1 MRMHFK
7 AQLVTLAVGATGV
20 ATAAAGPL
28 IGMTA
33 AQAAPPAP
41 RTVFVST
48 HGPAATDGDHGPV
61 FGSINSAVAAV
72 AAGGT
77 VVVESGSYHEDVA
90 VTKPLTLKGE
100 GHATIDASHLINGI
114 KVTASQVKVSGFTVE
129 NAIGEGILLENSTFS
144 TIKGNR
150 VHSNNT
156 GVRLKD
162 PVPNKYAFCQPLAPG
177 VANDCGEG
185 IHLLG
190 SSHNVIQDNSVFDN
204 AGGIL
209 LTDETGPTSHN
220 LISGNRSA
228 DNHTACGI
236 VLAGHNPKAAP
247 GGVPA
252 PTAAGIFANT
262 VIKNVVTGNGLQA
275 TGGAGVQLATALPGG
290 AVYDNTVSR
299 NDITGNG
306 HSGVTLHSHAPGQD
320 LNGNVVTA
328 NRIGTND
335 LNGDNDFEV
344 KDPETTGVLVGTVAP
359 VSITIRDNVISR
371 NHFGIFTTG
380 PVTAT
385 GEHQN
390 IFHADAVAVS
400 TN

>member
-1 MRMHFK
+1 M
-7 AQLVTLAVGATGV
+7 
-20 ATAAAGPL
+20 AAAGPL

-41 RTVFVST
+41 HTVFVST
-48 HGPAATDGDHGPV
+48 HAPDAADGDHGPV

-77 VVVESGSYHEDVA
+77 VVVESGTYPEDVA
-90 VTKPLTLKGE
+90 VTKPLTLKGV

-114 KVTASQVKVSGFTVE
+114 KITASHVKVSGFTVE
-129 NAIGEGILLENSTFS
+129 EAIGEGILLENSDFS
-144 TIKGNR
+144 TVTGNR

-156 GVRLKD
+156 GARLKD
-162 PVPNKYAFCQPLAPG
+162 PVPTDYAFCQPLAAGP
-177 VANDCGEG
+177 NDCGEG

-190 SSHNVIQDNSVFDN
+190 SSHNVIQGNNVFDN

-220 LISGNRSA
+220 LISGNRAA

-262 VIKNVVTGNGLQA
+262 VIKNVITDNGLQA
-275 TGGAGVQLATALPGG
+275 KGGAGVQLATGLPGG

-306 HSGVTLHSHAPGQD
+306 HAGVTLHSHAPGQD
-320 LNGNVVTA
+320 LNGNVVTG
-328 NRIGTND
+328 NRIGTNN
-335 LNGDNDFEV
+335 LNGDNDFAA
-344 KDPETTGVLVGTVAP
+344 KDPETTGVFIGTAAP

>member
-1 MRMHFK
+1 MQFK
-7 AQLVTLAVGATGV
+7 AQLAKLALGATAV
-20 ATAAAGPL
+20 ATGPL

-33 AQAAPPAP
+33 AQAATPAP
-41 RTVFVST
+41 HTVYVST
-48 HGPAATDGDHGPV
+48 HAPDTAAGEARRPV
-61 FGSINSAVAAV
+61 FSSINTAVAAV
-72 AAGGT
+72 ATGGT
-77 VVVESGSYHEDVA
+77 VVVESGTYHEDVT
-90 VTKPLTLKGE
+90 VTKALTLKGV

-114 KVTASQVKVSGFTVE
+114 KITASHVKVSGFTVE
-129 NAIGEGILLENSTFS
+129 NAIGEGILLENSNFS
-144 TIKGNR
+144 TVKGNR

-162 PVPNKYAFCQPLAPG
+162 PVPTTYAFCQPLGPG
-177 VANDCGEG
+177 AANDCGEG

-190 SSHNVIQDNSVFDN
+190 SSHNVIQGNTVFDN

-220 LISGNRSA
+220 LVSGNRSA
-228 DNHTACGI
+228 NNHTACGI

-262 VIKNVVTGNGLQA
+262 VIRNVITGNGLQA
-275 TGGAGVQLATALPGG
+275 KAGAGVQLATPLPGG

-306 HSGVTLHSHAPGQD
+306 HAGVTLHSHAPGQD

-328 NRIGTND
+328 NRIGTNN
-335 LNGDNDFEV
+335 LKGDNDFAA
-344 KDPETTGVLVGTVAP
+344 KDPETTGVFVGTAAP
-359 VSITIRDNVISR
+359 VTITVRDNVISR

-380 PVTAT
+380 PAT
-385 GEHQN
+385 VRGEHRN
-390 IFHADAVAVS
+390 IFHTDTIAVS

>member
-1 MRMHFK
+1 MQMQFK
-7 AQLVTLAVGATGV
+7 AQLAKVALGAT
-20 ATAAAGPL
+20 ALTAGPL
-28 IGMTA
+28 VGMTA
-33 AQAAPPAP
+33 AQAATPAP
-41 RTVFVST
+41 HTVYVST
-48 HGPAATDGDHGPV
+48 HAPDRADGRDHRHV
-61 FGSINSAVAAV
+61 FRSINRAVAAV
-72 AAGGT
+72 ATGGT
-77 VVVESGSYHEDVA
+77 VVVESGTYHEDVA
-90 VTKPLTLKGE
+90 LTRPLTLKGV

-114 KVTASQVKVSGFTVE
+114 KITASHVKVSGFTVE
-129 NAIGEGILLENSTFS
+129 NAIGEGILLENSDFS
-144 TIKGNR
+144 TVRGNR

-162 PVPNKYAFCQPLAPG
+162 PVPTAYAFCQPLAPG
-177 VANDCGEG
+177 VSNDCGEG

-190 SSHNVIQDNSVFDN
+190 SSHNVIQGNNVFDN

-220 LISGNRSA
+220 LISGNRTA

-262 VIKNVVTGNGLQA
+262 VIKNVITDNGLQA
-275 TGGAGVQLATALPGG
+275 KGGAGVQLATGLPGG
-290 AVYDNTVSR
+290 AVYGNTVSR

-306 HSGVTLHSHAPGQD
+306 HAGVTLHSHAPGQD
-320 LNGNVVTA
+320 LNGNVVTG
-328 NRIGTND
+328 NRISTNN
-335 LNGDNDFEV
+335 LNGDNDFAV
-344 KDPETTGVLVGTVAP
+344 KDPKTTGVFVGTVAP
-359 VSITIRDNVISR
+359 VAITVRDNVISR

-380 PVTAT
+380 PAT
-385 GEHQN
+385 VLGEHRN
-390 IFHADAVAVS
+390 IFHADTVAVS